1 MITKLGHS
9 SFLLPKST
17 EREHLLK
24 TRARNLV
31 FAVVASALGDALI
44 PTAFAIQS
52 FKLDSSG
59 RLLTFVLIALW
70 SAKLIS
76 SLALDKIP
84 TPAFPAR
91 IMVLSDFGRAL
102 AQAGLLV
109 YLTLFPNYWGPALIV
124 SSFLYGFFAPWFGPN
139 RFSLL
144 AAILTGEER
153 RKINSLLSTIGDALF
168 LAGPLLG
175 SALTL
180 GLGFKAVLAVDTLT
194 FAISMA
200 FIASY
205 WSVRSKSGN
214 QEEPEEQ
221 TESSPEKAAAS
232 DIRLPRWSVHG
243 LVTWLIVATTIGFIG
258 SAAPTSV
265 MDRFSE
271 STWGWIASVGAAGSL
286 VGSLLS
292 SFPVWKKVHWN
303 LLQIALCAAYAGHL
317 LALFLAD
324 SIYVIAIATALSGA
338 LTAVSGITWDVLGQ
352 ELPSDDLVNRFAVR
366 DQIVNTV
373 GVPAGMLLFAFLANA
388 NGISLSILF
397 VLLSFAALV
406 CLAARSVPQQ
416 SNT

>member
-1 MITKLGHS
+1 
-9 SFLLPKST
+9 
-17 EREHLLK
+17 
-24 TRARNLV
+24 
-31 FAVVASALGDALI
+31 
-44 PTAFAIQS
+44 
-52 FKLDSSG
+52 
-59 RLLTFVLIALW
+59 
-70 SAKLIS
+70 
-76 SLALDKIP
+76 
-84 TPAFPAR
+84 
-91 IMVLSDFGRAL
+91 MVLSDFGRAL

-109 YLTLFPNYWGPALIV
+109 YLVFFANFWGPALII

-153 RKINSLLSTIGDALF
+153 RKINSLLSAIGDALF

-205 WSVRSKSGN
+205 WSVRSKSGH
-214 QEEPEEQ
+214 QEEPEEE
-221 TESSPEKAAAS
+221 TAGNSPEKSAIPH
-232 DIRLPRWSVHG
+232 IRLPRWAVHG

-317 LALFLAD
+317 LTLFLSS
-324 SIYVIAIATALSGA
+324 SIYVIAIATVLSGA
-338 LTAVSGITWDVLGQ
+338 LTAISGITWDVLGQ

-373 GVPAGMLLFAFLANA
+373 GIPVGMLLFAFLANA
-388 NGISLSILF
+388 NGISLSILLVF
-397 VLLSFAALV
+397 LSFAVLV
-406 CLAARSVPQQ
+406 CLVPKSVPQQ
-416 SNT
+416 SRP

>member
-1 MITKLGHS
+1 M
-9 SFLLPKST
+9 
-17 EREHLLK
+17 ERSHLLK

-31 FAVVASALGDALI
+31 FAVVASALGDGLI

-84 TPAFPAR
+84 TPVFPAR

-109 YLTLFPNYWGPALIV
+109 YLVFFPNFLGPALII

-153 RKINSLLSTIGDALF
+153 RKINSLLSAICDALF

-205 WSVRSKSGN
+205 WSVRSKSGH
-214 QEEPEEQ
+214 QEEPEEE
-221 TESSPEKAAAS
+221 TAGNSPEKSAIPH
-232 DIRLPRWSVHG
+232 IRLPRWAVHG

-303 LLQIALCAAYAGHL
+303 FLQIALCAAYAGHL
-317 LALFLAD
+317 LALFLSS
-324 SIYVIAIATALSGA
+324 SIYVIAIATVLSGA
-338 LTAVSGITWDVLGQ
+338 LTAISGITWDVLGQ

-373 GVPAGMLLFAFLANA
+373 GIPVGMLLFAFLANA
-388 NGISLSILF
+388 NGISLSILLVF
-397 VLLSFAALV
+397 LSFAVLV
-406 CLAARSVPQQ
+406 CLVPKSVPQQ
-416 SNT
+416 SRP

>member
-1 MITKLGHS
+1 M
-9 SFLLPKST
+9 
-17 EREHLLK
+17 LK

-31 FAVVASALGDALI
+31 FAVVASALGDGLI

-59 RLLTFVLIALW
+59 RPLTFALIALW

-153 RKINSLLSTIGDALF
+153 RKINSLLSAIGDALF

-205 WSVRSKSGN
+205 WNVRSKSGN

-338 LTAVSGITWDVLGQ
+338 LTAVSGITWDVLRQ

>member
-1 MITKLGHS
+1 M
-9 SFLLPKST
+9 
-17 EREHLLK
+17 ERSLLLK
-24 TRARNLV
+24 TRAKNLV
-31 FAVVASALGDALI
+31 LAVVASALGDGLI

-84 TPAFPAR
+84 TPVFPAR

-102 AQAGLLV
+102 AQVGLLV
-109 YLTLFPNYWGPALIV
+109 YLLLFANFWGPALII
-124 SSFLYGFFAPWFGPN
+124 SSFLCGFFAPWFGPN

-144 AAILTGEER
+144 ASILTGEER
-153 RKINSLLSTIGDALF
+153 RKINSLLSAIGDALF

-180 GLGFKAVLAVDTLT
+180 GLGFKAVLVIDTFT
-194 FAISMA
+194 FVISMA

-205 WSVRSKSGN
+205 WNVRSKSGQ
-214 QEEPEEQ
+214 QEAPEEK
-221 TESSPEKAAAS
+221 TAEPSPEKAAIPH
-232 DIRLPRWSVHG
+232 IRLPRWAVHG

-271 STWGWIASVGAAGSL
+271 ATWGWIASIGAAGSL
-286 VGSLLS
+286 LGSLLS
-292 SFPVWKKVHWN
+292 SFPMWKKVHWN

-317 LALFLAD
+317 LALFLSS
-324 SIYVIAIATALSGA
+324 SIYVIAIATSLSGA
-338 LTAVSGITWDVLGQ
+338 LTAISGITWDVLGQ

-373 GVPAGMLLFAFLANA
+373 GIPVGMLLFAFLANA
-388 NGISLSILF
+388 NGISLSILL
-397 VLLSFAALV
+397 VLLSVAALV
-406 CLAARSVPQQ
+406 CFAPKSVPQK
-416 SNT
+416 SRP

>member
-1 MITKLGHS
+1 M
-9 SFLLPKST
+9 
-17 EREHLLK
+17 LK

-84 TPAFPAR
+84 TPTFPAR

-144 AAILTGEER
+144 AAILSGEER
-153 RKINSLLSTIGDALF
+153 RKINSLLSAIGDALF

-205 WSVRSKSGN
+205 WSVRSKSGH
-214 QEEPEEQ
+214 QVEPEEETAEPAQ
-221 TESSPEKAAAS
+221 EKAT
-232 DIRLPRWSVHG
+232 DPHIRLPRWAVHG

-271 STWGWIASVGAAGSL
+271 STWGWIASVGAADSL

-373 GVPAGMLLFAFLANA
+373 GIPAGMLLFAFLANA
-388 NGISLSILF
+388 NGISLCILLA
-397 VLLSFAALV
+397 LLSFAALV
-406 CLAARSVPQQ
+406 CLAPRSVPRQ
-416 SNT
+416 SNA

>member
-1 MITKLGHS
+1 M
-9 SFLLPKST
+9 
-17 EREHLLK
+17 LK

-31 FAVVASALGDALI
+31 FAVVASALGDGLI

-139 RFSLL
+139 RSSLL

-153 RKINSLLSTIGDALF
+153 RKINSLLSAIGDALF

-194 FAISMA
+194 FGISMA

-221 TESSPEKAAAS
+221 TEFSPEKAAAS